1 MSRSDIFVPARATTE
16 RKVNRMYDTNMTD
29 GQIIEFAR
37 VTSITT
43 EVDGTMTYGPAQ
55 DKTPDLSAPYT
66 IVGTAA
72 EEPQLV
78 RNGSEAKSID
88 ASVQDTVNGEALA
101 SVPAYAA
108 YVEIYIEDE
117 NIRWTQDGSTPA
129 AGNGEQEMAGTTVKL
144 YGKSAIDGFRA
155 LVIDNT
161 GAIVASGVSKLS
173 VTYWNMNP
181 ERAHLLGA

>member
-1 MSRSDIFVPARATTE
+1 MSRSDIFVPARAVTE

-37 VTSITT
+37 VTSVTT
-43 EVDGTMTYGPAQ
+43 EVDGTMTFGPAL
-55 DKTPDLSAPYT
+55 DKTPDLTAAYS

-78 RNGSEAKSID
+78 RNGVEALSID
-88 ASVQDTVNGEALA
+88 GSTQDTAAGAALA
-101 SVPAYAA
+101 SVPSYAA
-108 YVEIYIEDE
+108 YCEIYIEDE
-117 NIRWTQDGSTPA
+117 NIRWVQDGTAPA

-144 YGKSAIDGFRA
+144 YGRDAILGFRA

-161 GAIVASGVSKLS
+161 GAIASTGVSKLS
-173 VTYWNMNP
+173 VTFWNMNP